1 MSHRLTCLLVLVLLL
16 AACGQTELDTVQRDV
31 SEGGGD
37 ATTGDTDADAPAAG
51 EGLEVV
57 TTIYPLAWLV
67 ESVAPGAAITEAGSQ
82 GQDPHDLELTPSER
96 GLLENADVVAYLG
109 PISFQPQVE
118 QAVET
123 SQAEVVSASD
133 VVGEDRLL
141 SFHGHEHHDHDHD
154 DDHGDHD
161 HDHGDVDPHFWFD
174 LEMMGDVGHAVA
186 EAFTS
191 ADPDNADVYRA
202 NAEKL
207 DGELTGAARTIDDQ
221 LSDCRLDTAVVSHEA
236 YAYLLAPR
244 ELHQEGV
251 SDAGGHGG
259 ASPQR
264 LADLVD
270 HIRDNDVP
278 MVLAEPVE
286 GRADA
291 EALAEEAGVE
301 LGNILSLDIVT
312 DEARGQGLPALVE
325 AQAQAFSEAM
335 DCG

>member
-1 MSHRLTCLLVLVLLL
+1 MKIRFDRGAAFPYSWKWFLVSSMRTALRMSHRLTCLLVLVLLL

-141 SFHGHEHHDHDHD
+141 SFHGHEHHDHDH
-154 DDHGDHD
+154 
-161 HDHGDVDPHFWFD
+161 
-174 LEMMGDVGHAVA
+174 
-186 EAFTS
+186 
-191 ADPDNADVYRA
+191 
-202 NAEKL
+202 
-207 DGELTGAARTIDDQ
+207 
-221 LSDCRLDTAVVSHEA
+221 
-236 YAYLLAPR
+236 
-244 ELHQEGV
+244 
-251 SDAGGHGG
+251 
-259 ASPQR
+259 
-264 LADLVD
+264 
-270 HIRDNDVP
+270 
-278 MVLAEPVE
+278 
-286 GRADA
+286 
-291 EALAEEAGVE
+291 
-301 LGNILSLDIVT
+301 
-312 DEARGQGLPALVE
+312 
-325 AQAQAFSEAM
+325 
-335 DCG
+335 